1 MTILDGVNG
10 PEDLKGLSDPE
21 MITLAGEIRA
31 YLVSAVSKTGGHLGP
46 NLGVVETTLAIHRVF
61 DSPRDSIVFDTGHQ
75 SYVHKM
81 LTGRKNLD
89 SLRQKGGVAGYPQRS
104 ESVHDIVESSHAS
117 SSLSWADGIAK
128 AYRLTNQN
136 DRYVV
141 ALIGDGALTGGMAWE
156 ALNNISDD
164 NDRKLVIIV
173 NDNGRSYA
181 PTIGGFARTL
191 NNIRTEQTYR
201 KLYRL
206 SRKFFEK
213 FGVVGRMA
221 FSVVRG
227 AGKGLLGSV
236 TPKSMFPNLDLK
248 YIGPID
254 GHDQKAVEQ
263 ALEQAKKYA
272 HPVIVH
278 VITQKGKGF
287 DPAVMNEADQFH
299 AVGQINPETGES
311 LEAATSSWTKVFGDE
326 IVKIAEKNDR
336 IVAITGAMLNPV
348 GLSAFAKRFPNRV
361 FDVGIAE
368 QHAVTSAAGMA
379 FGGLHPVVA
388 VYATFMNRALDQ
400 VLMDVALHKEGVTFV
415 LDRAGVT
422 GPDGASHHGV
432 WDLAIFQVVPNIRI
446 AVPRDASL
454 LRELLA
460 EAVSIEDA
468 PTLIRFGKGSV
479 DQNIDAVKRLSDG
492 VDVLRESA
500 AKDVLL
506 VAVGSMAKI
515 ALSVADLLA
524 AQGIG
529 ATVIDPRWV
538 IPVAD
543 SVVSLAA
550 DHRLVVSIEDGIRVG
565 GIGTRIRQAM
575 RAAQVDTALNEIGLP
590 DEFLEHASREEIL
603 DRVGLNAQTI
613 ARDIV
618 AQVLGAKVPYARQID
633 ESAKNQI
640 NF

>member
-1 MTILDGVNG
+1 
-10 PEDLKGLSDPE
+10 
-21 MITLAGEIRA
+21 
-31 YLVSAVSKTGGHLGP
+31 
-46 NLGVVETTLAIHRVF
+46 
-61 DSPRDSIVFDTGHQ
+61 
-75 SYVHKM
+75 
-81 LTGRKNLD
+81 
-89 SLRQKGGVAGYPQRS
+89 
-104 ESVHDIVESSHAS
+104 
-117 SSLSWADGIAK
+117 
-128 AYRLTNQN
+128 
-136 DRYVV
+136 
-141 ALIGDGALTGGMAWE
+141 
-156 ALNNISDD
+156 
-164 NDRKLVIIV
+164 
-173 NDNGRSYA
+173 
-181 PTIGGFARTL
+181 
-191 NNIRTEQTYR
+191 
-201 KLYRL
+201 
-206 SRKFFEK
+206 
-213 FGVVGRMA
+213 
-221 FSVVRG
+221 
-227 AGKGLLGSV
+227 
-236 TPKSMFPNLDLK
+236 MFPNLDLK

-254 GHDQKAVEQ
+254 GHDLPAVEQ
-263 ALEQAKKYA
+263 ALLQAKKYA

-278 VITQKGKGF
+278 VITQKGKGY

-311 LEAATSSWTKVFGDE
+311 LEAASASWTKVFGDE
-326 IVKIAEKNDR
+326 LVNLAAANEK

-348 GLSAFAKRFPNRV
+348 GLAPFAKRFPERV

-446 AVPRDASL
+446 AAPRDANM

-460 EAVSIEDA
+460 EAVKTDNA

-479 DQNIDAVKRLSDG
+479 EDNLTATRRLADG
-492 VDVLRESA
+492 VDVLKESA
-500 AKDVLL
+500 SKDVLL
-506 VAVGSMAKI
+506 VAVGAMAKV
-515 ALSVADLLA
+515 ALGVADLLA

-543 SVVSLAA
+543 SVVKLAA
-550 DHRLVVSIEDGIRVG
+550 DHRLVVTLEDGIRVG

-575 RAAQVDTALNEIGLP
+575 RAAGVDTALNELGLP
-590 DEFLEHASREEIL
+590 DEFLEHATRDQIL

-618 AQVLGAKVPYARQID
+618 AQVLGAKVPYARPLEQQSKTQI
-633 ESAKNQI
+633 E
-640 NF
+640 F